1 MFAMKTLHDRVAYK
15 ARRTPTFS
23 DLLARPVAD
32 KMDDRPGKRLGT
44 AMLRLNIV
52 EPERLR
58 QHYQNTPLGERESLT
73 AGRNLTL
80 LLRELGQP

>member
-1 MFAMKTLHDRVAYK
+1 MKTLHDRVAYK

-23 DLLARPVAD
+23 DLLARPEAD

-58 QHYQNTPLGERESLT
+58 QHYQNTPLGERESFT